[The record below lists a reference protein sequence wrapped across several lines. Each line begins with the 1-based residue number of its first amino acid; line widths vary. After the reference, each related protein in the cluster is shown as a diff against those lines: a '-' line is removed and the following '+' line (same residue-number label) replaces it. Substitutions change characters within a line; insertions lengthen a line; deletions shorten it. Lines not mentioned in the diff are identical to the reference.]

1 MITFNNQRDPKK
13 RKKKKKKKQQQ
24 QFKKQNKITLTQSR
38 VLKNIKN
45 HQPKVEMQ
53 EK

>member
-1 MITFNNQRDPKK
+1 MITFNQ
-13 RKKKKKKKQQQ
+13 KKKQQQQ
-24 QFKKQNKITLTQSR
+24 QFKKQNYITLTQNR

-45 HQPKVEMQ
+45 NQPKVEVQ